1 MNEVLYDKQ
10 ALEKEVERATRLLL
24 GGEQELQPGSV
35 ARLPPPASV
44 VQILEWTRAGPEQTA
59 LLVGVRNSFLIATYS
74 RLVSNVD
81 VLVRRRSDQTLI
93 RRQIMHRGEEN
104 VRIQADA
111 KLESWKGK
119 GPFDAILVGDTPEPD
134 GDALRWELAVGGV
147 LLHLEQRPGGFVRP
161 HVTCRS
167 SEQTF
172 ETQDYAEISLEA
184 DLGTVLRMLELIDEP
199 VLRLATLNCDGGEL
213 GPYLVEHGLL
223 PERDLCFAEALIEG
237 YGHASVE
244 SLLNDVD
251 IEVVR
256 SMPRTYLQHQGLLP
270 LRHEDEFVVVAVRRG
285 ENDWSEIE
293 PAFHPR
299 RVAPYVVSDTD
310 YRRLWMSI
318 DLITARQESESTNPN
333 EHIAESLADFDEDAN
348 FVEVETP
355 QRHEHHDEG
364 SQGATLHFNGLLVD
378 AVARR
383 ASDIHLEFT
392 RSGPQIRLRIDG
404 GLVPYDGL
412 KLSESEGTRLLNIFK
427 IRAQLDISERRLPQ
441 GGSIRV
447 RIHKALYD
455 LRLQTQPTLFGENAV
470 IRILAQDMRVQSI
483 EELGFP
489 PETART
495 YMRVL
500 QNPSGLVLVVGPTG
514 SGKSTTLYAGLELLS
529 NDGTRKIVT
538 IEDPIEYCLPR
549 IQQSQVNVAT
559 GFHFSDA
566 IRSFL
571 RQDPDVMLVGEIRDG
586 ETAREAIRASQ
597 TGHLVLSTLHCN
609 ESTDAVQRLVD
620 LGQDLPSIA
629 SELRAVLAQR
639 LARRVC
645 KSCRIEV
652 APDTELVDVVFP
664 AGIPD
669 DFRTWRGQGCS
680 RCGGTGVH
688 GRVSVVEFLPFGD
701 EMREA
706 MLGGYSTQA
715 LRSLAFEHGL
725 VSMRERAVELVKS
738 GIVALEDLPRFLPL
752 HRLGP
757 ELTATT

>member
-1 MNEVLYDKQ
+1 PVL
-10 ALEKEVERATRLLL
+10 
-24 GGEQELQPGSV
+24 EL
-35 ARLPPPASV
+35 
-44 VQILEWTRAGPEQTA
+44 
-59 LLVGVRNSFLIATYS
+59 
-74 RLVSNVD
+74 
-81 VLVRRRSDQTLI
+81 
-93 RRQIMHRGEEN
+93 
-104 VRIQADA
+104 A
-111 KLESWKGK
+111 KL
-119 GPFDAILVGDTPEPD
+119 
-134 GDALRWELAVGGV
+134 
-147 LLHLEQRPGGFVRP
+147 
-161 HVTCRS
+161 
-167 SEQTF
+167 
-172 ETQDYAEISLEA
+172 
-184 DLGTVLRMLELIDEP
+184 
-199 VLRLATLNCDGGEL
+199 NCGEGEL

-223 PERDLCFAEALIEG
+223 PESDLCFAEALIRG

-244 SLLNDVD
+244 SLLDRAD

-256 SMPRTYLQHQGLLP
+256 SMPRAYLQHQGHLP
-270 LRHEDEFVVVAVRRG
+270 LRIEDEFVIVAVRRG
-285 ENDWSEIE
+285 ADDWSEIE

-299 RVAPYVVSDTD
+299 RIAPYVVTDTD

-318 DLITARQESESTNPN
+318 DLLTARKEADDKLPRGVDN
-333 EHIAESLADFDEDAN
+333 AESLADHDDDAN

-355 QRHEHHDEG
+355 QQHDQHDVG
-364 SQGATLHFNGLLVD
+364 SQGATLHFNSLLID

-447 RIHKALYD
+447 RIHKALFD

-489 PETART
+489 AESART

-529 NDGTRKIVT
+529 QDGTRKIVT

-549 IQQSQVNVAT
+549 IQQSQVNIAT

-571 RQDPDVMLVGEIRDG
+571 RQDPDVMLVGEIRDA

-620 LGQDLPSIA
+620 LGQDRPSIA

-639 LARRVC
+639 LARRIC

-652 APDTELVDVVFP
+652 PPDPELVSVVFP
-664 AGIPD
+664 SGLPED
-669 DFRTWRGQGCS
+669 MRTWRGHGCS
-680 RCGGTGVH
+680 RCGGTGVL

-701 EMREA
+701 EMHEA
-706 MLGGYSTQA
+706 MLTGRSTQSMRA
-715 LRSLAFEHGL
+715 LAFEHGL
-725 VSMRERAVELVKS
+725 VSMRDRAVELVKS
-738 GIVALEDLPRFLPL
+738 GVVALEDLPRFLPL

-757 ELTATT
+757 ECGAGSA